1 MKLRGI
7 LLSALLLLI
16 TLAISVWWFRTMER
30 KPEWQWRPASAE
42 MREQPLLL
50 AARFLE
56 KNGLKVR
63 QIPDLSTHQQELPQA
78 GVIVLPWRNSSLARS
93 DHDALMRWVN
103 AGGVLFT
110 STGGRDYDDDDKL
123 IDPRES
129 DQLLRELDLQHAE
142 YDPTHED
149 DEHDSEDD
157 ASTLAQLSLPGV
169 DHALQIDTDMLA
181 ALQPGKVSP
190 AWSDETGP
198 YLLAYRHG
206 RGWIVLTS
214 GIQHLL
220 ANGSLQQRDHAEL
233 LWHVS
238 RLAGPSANVWL
249 VSGQSNLP
257 WYTLLWMKLPWP
269 LLGLALLLPLALWRA
284 SCRFGPL
291 LPNEASPRRAIL
303 EHIDGSARWLWQRE
317 AGRHHLL
324 SAARQALRQR
334 IANRLPELSRL
345 PDHELIRVLSLRY
358 EVPATALEQALTGRC
373 PSHPA
378 QFTAR
383 IALLQ
388 SLRNRL

>member
-1 MKLRGI
+1 MKLPGI
-7 LLSALLLLI
+7 LISALLLII
-16 TLAISVWWFRTMER
+16 TLAISIWWFMTMER
-30 KPEWQWRPASAE
+30 KPEWEWRAPSAAVH
-42 MREQPLLL
+42 EQPLLL

-63 QIPDLSTHQQELPQA
+63 QIPDLSTHQHELPQA

-93 DHDALMRWVN
+93 DHDALMRWVK

-142 YDPTHED
+142 YKNSSDEHETD
-149 DEHDSEDD
+149 DEETTSI
-157 ASTLAQLSLPGV
+157 ALLSLPGV
-169 DHALQIDTDMLA
+169 AHALEIDTELLD

-220 ANGSLQQRDHAEL
+220 TNGSLQQRDHAEL

-291 LPNEASPRRAIL
+291 LPTEASPRRAIL

-324 SAARQALRQR
+324 LTVRQALRLR